1 MSETPNDSGEESIV
15 RLPSQVRGHFEV
27 YVNGVPQVEGSDY
40 AVRGRELRFSRRLAK
55 DKISKWRW
63 FVGAWGVGT
72 YRQNDSVDVRY
83 ELDGRPMVAEALE
96 IERVGH
102 APAGGD
108 VRRQT

>member
-1 MSETPNDSGEESIV
+1 VSETANGHGEESIV

-27 YVNGVPQVEGSDY
+27 YVNGVPQHEGTDY
-40 AVRGRELRFSRRLAK
+40 VVRGRELRFSRRLAK

-83 ELDGRPMVAEALE
+83 ELEGRPMVAEALE
-96 IERVGH
+96 IEAVRH

-108 VRRQT
+108 VSRET

>member
-1 MSETPNDSGEESIV
+1 VSETANDHGEESIV

-27 YVNGVPQVEGSDY
+27 YVNGVPQREGTDY
-40 AVRGRELRFSRRLAK
+40 VVRGRELRFSRRLAK

-83 ELDGRPMVAEALE
+83 EIDGRPMVAEALE
-96 IERVGH
+96 IEPVRH

-108 VRRQT
+108 VSSET

>member
-1 MSETPNDSGEESIV
+1 VSETANDQQGESIV

-27 YVNGVPQVEGSDY
+27 YVNGVPQREGTDY
-40 AVRGRELRFSRRLAK
+40 VVRGRELRFSRRMAK

-83 ELDGRPMVAEALE
+83 EVDGRPMLAEALE
-96 IERVGH
+96 IEPVRR
-102 APAGGD
+102 AGD
-108 VRRQT
+108 VRPGT